1 MRIILYDGG
10 ERFNLVIPV
19 TILEQ
24 SDDIIAS
31 ILVAILSL
39 LKIQFYVNSVET
51 ILAFFMLEVCNVLKW
66 KKKKHFLGFGFV
78 LLPQKSKKKKSQLIQ
93 HGLSR

>member
-39 LKIQFYVNSVET
+39 VKIQFYVNIVET
-51 ILAFFMLEVCNVLKW
+51 ILAFFTLEVCNVLKW
-66 KKKKHFLGFGFV
+66 KKKNISWV
-78 LLPQKSKKKKSQLIQ
+78 LVSFYCHKKVKKKS
-93 HGLSR
+93 RN